1 MWTRKNL
8 KDRAKEALGRNYWRI
23 ILVSVLLML
32 FSGGINLGYTSNHTY
47 SADDMEDMV
56 NDSIEYEY
64 RYSDNEDSWRTQ
76 KRGTDTEGM
85 MRQLEELE
93 SEIGETEDG
102 KVAIAIGV
110 VIVVLVFLI
119 VFCIAFAF
127 GYLLRAF
134 LVNPLE
140 VGIKRFMAK
149 NIAEESETVK
159 VAEVAFG
166 FDHGYRNVVKTM
178 FHRDLSVALWSLL
191 FIIPGIY
198 KSYQYRMVPYILTE
212 HPDMPYQEV
221 LERSKNI
228 MENEKW
234 NAFVLDLSF
243 IPWELLSLMTC
254 GMLEIFYVGAYRQL
268 TNGALYLSL
277 RGKGYQNER

>member
-8 KDRAKEALGRNYWRI
+8 KDKAKEALGRNYWRI
-23 ILVSVLLML
+23 ILVSVLLTL
-32 FSGGINLGYTSNHTY
+32 LSGGINLGYTSNHTY

-56 NDSIEYEY
+56 NDSMEYG
-64 RYSDNEDSWRTQ
+64 YSDSEDSRRMQ
-76 KRGTDTEGM
+76 ERGKGTESM
-85 MRQLEELE
+85 TRQLEEFQ

-110 VIVVLVFLI
+110 VIVVLVFLT

-127 GYLLRAF
+127 GYLLQAF

-149 NIAEESETVK
+149 NIAEEPETVK
-159 VAEVAFG
+159 VAEAAFG

-198 KSYQYRMVPYILTE
+198 KAYQYRMVPYILTE

-221 LERSKNI
+221 LERSKDI

-254 GMLEIFYVGAYRQL
+254 GILEIFYVGAYRQL

-277 RGKGYQNER
+277 RGKGYQNEK

>member
-23 ILVSVLLML
+23 ILVSVLLTL

-56 NDSIEYEY
+56 SDSMEYG
-64 RYSDNEDSWRTQ
+64 YSDSEDSRRTQ
-76 KRGTDTEGM
+76 ERDTEPGDM
-85 MRQLEELE
+85 TRRLEELQ

-110 VIVVLVFLI
+110 VIVVLVFLL

-127 GYLLRAF
+127 GYLLQAF

-149 NIAEESETVK
+149 NIAEEPETVK
-159 VAEVAFG
+159 VAEAAFG

-198 KSYQYRMVPYILTE
+198 KAYQYRMVPYILTE

-221 LERSKNI
+221 LERSKDI

-254 GMLEIFYVGAYRQL
+254 GILEIFYVGAYRQL